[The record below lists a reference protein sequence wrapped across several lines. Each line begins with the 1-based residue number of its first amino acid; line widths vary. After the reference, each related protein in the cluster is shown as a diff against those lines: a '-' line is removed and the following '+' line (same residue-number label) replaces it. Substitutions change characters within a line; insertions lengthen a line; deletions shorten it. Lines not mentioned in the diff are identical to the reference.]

1 MSNIVMPHKVVFTDI
16 DGTLIDIKTGEYGKK
31 TNRLINALKKNGIPL
46 VLSSAKTWAE
56 QNKIRGDL
64 GLTDPFIVENGGAI
78 IIPKGYFPNIQLED
92 IPYPFKEV
100 QQKEI
105 GEEGETEKNRRRR
118 GDVKKAIATKKRVT
132 EHMNPT
138 MMIIIELGKHADEIR
153 KKLLDIRK
161 KYDVHFKGVSD
172 VSLEKLSKIASM
184 SLGSAKRMAQRDY
197 GETILEIER
206 YDFGRFM
213 KYANENSLRIIHGG
227 RFFDVTIGNDKGKA
241 VNILR
246 NLFKKKY
253 CDDVLFFGIGD
264 SANDASM
271 LNFVDIPILVQRQDR
286 SWFNYEGIIK
296 KNNNNIR
303 KVEGV
308 GPKGWENAICDIIL
322 DLNKE
327 YR

>member
-1 MSNIVMPHKVVFTDI
+1 MSNIAMPHKVVFTDI
-16 DGTLIDIKTGEYGKK
+16 DGTLIDIKTGEYEKK
-31 TNRLINALKKNGIPL
+31 TNRLINTLKKNNIPL
-46 VLSSAKTWAE
+46 ILSSAKTWTE

-64 GLTDPFIVENGGAI
+64 GLNDPFIVENGGAI
-78 IIPKGYFPNIQLED
+78 IIPKGYFPNMQMED

-100 QQKEI
+100 EEIEI
-105 GEEGETEKNRRRR
+105 GGEGETEKNRRRE
-118 GDVKKAIATKKRVT
+118 GVKKAIATKERVT
-132 EHMNPT
+132 EHMSPT
-138 MMIIIELGKHADEIR
+138 MMIVIELGKHADEIR
-153 KKLLDIRK
+153 KKLVGIRK
-161 KYDVHFKGVSD
+161 KYDIHFEGVSD

-184 SLGSAKRMAQRDY
+184 PLNSAKRMAKRDY
-197 GETILEIER
+197 SETILQIER
-206 YDFGRFM
+206 CDLDRYM
-213 KYANENSLRIIHGG
+213 KYAHEYNLRIIHGG

-264 SANDASM
+264 SANDAPM

-286 SWFNYEGIIK
+286 SWFNYKGIIN

-303 KVEGV
+303 KVEGI
-308 GPKGWENAICDIIL
+308 GPKGWENAIYNIIL
-322 DLNKE
+322 NRE